1 MFTQED
7 LKNIRDRLEIAT
19 NDPNRLDF
27 PADGKKW
34 QSMLDTLDKVE
45 SLLDSPEKEVITVGI
60 LKQVLSAFDEDMEVF
75 VCINEEHNGEG
86 GVVTHNI
93 FLVDEHRE
101 GCGIFI

>member
-7 LKNIRDRLEIAT
+7 LKNIRDGLVELT
-19 NDPNRLDF
+19 
-27 PADGKKW
+27 ADRNVQDINEETW
-34 QSMLDTLDKVE
+34 QSILNTLDKVE
-45 SLLDSPEKEVITVGI
+45 SLLDSPEKEEVITVGI